1 MKSSPAFKI
10 LSGVILAAVVLY
22 FGIQI
27 YRYYTNPFSTT
38 LTYQATAE
46 DSIPMTGWIVRDEET
61 FHSDAATVTS
71 SSSYWSRLHYL

>member
-27 YRYYTNPFSTT
+27 YRYYANPFSTT
-38 LTYQATAE
+38 LTYQVTAE
-46 DSIPMTGWIVRDEET
+46 DSIPMTGWIVREEES
-61 FHSDAATVTS
+61 FHSDAVTVTHS
-71 SSSYWSRLHYL
+71 LREG